1 MLHKAEQTINQ
12 EIKVN
17 QMMLNFNR
25 RKSKNVLIK
34 IEDSTFTKIRSNI
47 KM

>member
-1 MLHKAEQTINQ
+1 MLLKVEQTINQ